1 MRPEDQAIWDRFINK
16 YPEAYDE
23 VFYDFPV
30 GEGSPI
36 PKKTQE
42 NLARDFRILTQ
53 WKIDVVAKKN
63 NTIDIIELKPNAGIS
78 ALGQVQA
85 YAILYARIAPTNI
98 KIIPTLITDILR
110 PDMEKLA
117 IIEKIKLIIV

>member
-1 MRPEDQAIWDRFINK
+1 MRPEDQAIWDRFIFK

-42 NLARDFRILTQ
+42 NLARDFKILTQ
-53 WKIDVVAKKN
+53 WKIDVVARKN

-85 YAILYARIAPTNI
+85 YAILYTRIAPTNI